1 MLWWPLLDV
10 STSVG
15 GYPRSHVWGVGIH
28 TYPPTSTLWYTCL
41 CPLVYPPCSL
51 VYLAPATSLAG
62 GNNGCY
68 VTVTVNPS
76 SAGTINV
83 WRFKCHRYICN
94 SYFIY
99 TSGAIGRNSCCSCIE
114 TRDTNKEIFNLQ
126 MGMLLLLLW
135 KTSLCV
141 TLYIL
146 N

>member
-1 MLWWPLLDV
+1 MRTTHLPIVDV
-10 STSVG
+10 VVAATRCQYQCGWVSQVTCLGS
-15 GYPRSHVWGVGIH
+15 
-28 TYPPTSTLWYTCL
+28 WYTYL
-41 CPLVYPPCSL
+41 SPHFHSVVYPPCSL

-76 SAGTINV
+76 SADTINV

-126 MGMLLLLLW
+126 MGMRLLLL
-135 KTSLCV
+135 
-141 TLYIL
+141 
-146 N
+146 